1 VSKFAYPHS
10 DLARALSNSDNRATE
25 KSDALTFALGEYD
38 IGWQDATRSL
48 ERARELARQ
57 AKSAGADVLVLPEMC
72 VTGFTMEADSYAE
85 SSEGP
90 SVKALS
96 TLARDEKLWL
106 IAGVSMRKAE
116 GRYVNSA
123 LVFAPDGRLAAS
135 YDKQR
140 LFGYAKETEVYS
152 PGDEACVVDVAGL
165 RVGVFI
171 CFDLRFPELFRE
183 VGRDVDAF
191 VLIANWPVD
200 RQRHWEVLTQA
211 RAIENQCYMI
221 AVNRTGEGGG
231 LEYAGGSAI
240 FDPWGE
246 RCDHPAANSPLRV
259 GSVSKSAAERARKAF
274 PLAYAPISRRVK

>member
-1 VSKFAYPHS
+1 M
-10 DLARALSNSDNRATE
+10 SNSKNPAPENT
-25 KSDALTFALGEYD
+25 DALTVALGEYD
-38 IGWQDATRSL
+38 IGWHDAARSL
-48 ERARELARQ
+48 DRARELARR
-57 AKSAGADVLVLPEMC
+57 ASSAGADLLVLPEMC

-96 TLARDEKLWL
+96 TLARDEKLWVV
-106 IAGVSMRKAE
+106 AGVSMRKAE

-140 LFGYAKETEVYS
+140 LFGYAQETEVYS
-152 PGDEACVVDVAGL
+152 PGSAACVVDIAGL

-183 VGRDVDAF
+183 VGPDVDAF
-191 VLIANWPVD
+191 VLIANWPAT

-231 LEYAGGSAI
+231 LEYIGGSAI

-246 RCDHPAANSPLRV
+246 RCDHAANNSPLRV
-259 GSVSKSAAERARKAF
+259 GTVSKSAAERARKTF
-274 PLAYAPISRRVK
+274 PLAYAPNNRRVK